1 MDFKQLFER
10 SWTVFTAHLPAL
22 LISTLVL
29 CIVSI
34 ATLGIL
40 GPVLT
45 AGYMQSLLLAVRQ
58 NRRPE
63 VGDLFGQMRLFLP
76 LLGFSLLMMLAVI
89 VGFAMLILPGVV
101 LIAAICYFCVYML
114 PLMTD
119 KNMGL
124 MDALKASYRMALDDP
139 WYEHLAVVAIAVGI
153 TSLGHS
159 MLLAGLFTQPFAT
172 LIVLGA
178 YEERVR
184 RELPSPSAQQP
195 QQPQQPS
202 SPPPPPPPPGAAA

>member
-22 LISTLVL
+22 LISTLVM

-45 AGYMQSLLLAVRQ
+45 AGYMHSLLLAVRQ

-76 LLGFSLLMMLAVI
+76 LLGFSLLVI
-89 VGFAMLILPGVV
+89 VALMLGFVMLVLPGLV
-101 LIAAICYFCVYML
+101 LAGLLCYFCVYML

-124 MDALKASYRMALDDP
+124 TDALKTSYRMALDDP

-159 MLLAGLFTQPFAT
+159 MMLAGLFTQPFAT

-178 YEERVR
+178 YEERAR
-184 RELPSPSAQQP
+184 RELPRPAAQQ
-195 QQPQQPS
+195 
-202 SPPPPPPPPGAAA
+202 PPPPPPPPPSGTTV